1 MPVKLNSSGGGS
13 VTLNPP
19 TTATDYTLTVPGQAG
34 TIAAFDSNNNIT
46 AANNMLLNAGYGSSA
61 IVYGCRAWVNFDGTT
76 TPPTIRASG
85 NISSV
90 TRPSTGI
97 YIVTFTNSMPD
108 GNYVMNGN
116 AIQVGAGNGPIISI
130 SNGTTP
136 NSASISV
143 TCTNDAGAVQNASI
157 INLTFFR

>member
-1 MPVKLNSSGGGS
+1 MIH
-13 VTLNPP
+13 VTYL
-19 TTATDYTLTVPGQAG
+19 V
-34 TIAAFDSNNNIT
+34 FC
-46 AANNMLLNAGYGSSA
+46 SA

-157 INLTFFR
+157 INLTFFSFIVNKGQHSHNKL